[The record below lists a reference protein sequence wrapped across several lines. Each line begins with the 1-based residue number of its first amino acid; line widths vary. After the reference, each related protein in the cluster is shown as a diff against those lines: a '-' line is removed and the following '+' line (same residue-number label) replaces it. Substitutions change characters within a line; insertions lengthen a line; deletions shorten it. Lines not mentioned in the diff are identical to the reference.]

1 MTPDTILLIDDNPD
15 DYFAI
20 QRCLQQAGLANPLA
34 HIDEPGV
41 GLSRLR
47 EAAAHDRL
55 PTLVLLDINMPG
67 MSGTELLAELRGDP
81 RMAWLPV
88 VMLTSS
94 NDDRDVLAAFNGRAN
109 AWINKPL
116 DYDGLLLALNKIR
129 SHQVERI
136 DHPGERRRHSLS
148 IRRAQ

>member
-1 MTPDTILLIDDNPD
+1 MIKIMLVDDH
-15 DYFAI
+15 
-20 QRCLQQAGLANPLA
+20 RLVRAGLKRVLLEMADMEVVA
-34 HIDEPGV
+34 
-41 GLSRLR
+41 
-47 EAAAHDRL
+47 EASTGEEALELVRTMPVDI
-55 PTLVLLDINMPG
+55 VLLDINMPG